1 MLCLDRITDLKWS
14 YARFDECERK
24 FDFQVDFQRLLAL
37 IHKLKLQHHNFH
49 FPYNSVTFFAIY
61 KCSRSKNTPKNMN
74 DTQTENHLTSRA
86 SRESQ
91 IHSFCQITSQS
102 PHTHMKN
109 KPKNMSNWQKEILF
123 FNWNVESTVSIKNI
137 IFDRDWLR

>member
-1 MLCLDRITDLKWS
+1 
-14 YARFDECERK
+14 
-24 FDFQVDFQRLLAL
+24 
-37 IHKLKLQHHNFH
+37 
-49 FPYNSVTFFAIY
+49 
-61 KCSRSKNTPKNMN
+61 MN

-86 SRESQ
+86 SRKSQ
-91 IHSFCQITSQS
+91 IHPFCQISSQS